1 MVVGN
6 VYDVCFPSYIN
17 TMRKQEDE
25 WRRRNLKNL
34 FLRNREGAW
43 VKDDDL
49 SITSVK
55 NTYGKHT
62 MAVTRMATVGKGGFY
77 NQTIYKKGDAG
88 ISVGRKGA
96 GVLSDFEKYGGYKSL
111 STAYFAVVG
120 SLDKKGNL
128 KKTIEAVPVLIEY
141 KAKNDENAVINYFS
155 EYLNLKSPQIL
166 VPKIQ
171 CKQLIKYN
179 GTPLY
184 ISGISGAQILAYNA
198 SQLYTDNKTDEYF
211 KAVKK
216 LLDMNKEVK
225 QKPESEE
232 FVMKTNNEGV
242 RKLVI
247 TRQSNIEKYD
257 LLAAQLDKDFYQ
269 GFSPFRNVK
278 KIIVEGKEKF
288 CELLVIDQCYVL
300 MQILSYLQCKG
311 ATADL
316 QLIGGS
322 GMCGSIKFNKDITD
336 IDFRI
341 YDTSPTGLFAKER
354 KV

>member
-1 MVVGN
+1 M
-6 VYDVCFPSYIN
+6 
-17 TMRKQEDE
+17 
-25 WRRRNLKNL
+25 
-34 FLRNREGAW
+34 
-43 VKDDDL
+43 
-49 SITSVK
+49 
-55 NTYGKHT
+55 
-62 MAVTRMATVGKGGFY
+62 
-77 NQTIYKKGDAG
+77 
-88 ISVGRKGA
+88 
-96 GVLSDFEKYGGYKSL
+96 
-111 STAYFAVVG
+111 
-120 SLDKKGNL
+120 
-128 KKTIEAVPVLIEY
+128 
-141 KAKNDENAVINYFS
+141 
-155 EYLNLKSPQIL
+155 
-166 VPKIQ
+166 
-171 CKQLIKYN
+171 
-179 GTPLY
+179 
-184 ISGISGAQILAYNA
+184 AYNA

-242 RKLVI
+242 RKLVT

-257 LLAAQLDKDFYQ
+257 LLAAQLGKDFYQ

-278 KIIVEGKEKF
+278 KIIDEGKGKF
-288 CELLVIDQCYVL
+288 CELPVIDQCYVL

-336 IDFRI
+336 VDFRI
-341 YDTSPTGLFAKER
+341 YDTSPTGLFVKES